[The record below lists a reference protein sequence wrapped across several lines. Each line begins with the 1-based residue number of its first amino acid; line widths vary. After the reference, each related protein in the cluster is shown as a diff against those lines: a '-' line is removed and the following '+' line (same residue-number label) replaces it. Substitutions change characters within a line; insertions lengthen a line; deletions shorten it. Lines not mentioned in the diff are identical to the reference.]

1 MGWHESAGKGVGDC
15 VLNMICL
22 CVKVPK
28 NGVAMLNGE
37 SQLERTYNHLGEEPL
52 GSL

>member
-1 MGWHESAGKGVGDC
+1 MEDYG
-15 VLNMICL
+15 LNMMCL
-22 CVKVPK
+22 GVKVPK
-28 NGVAMLNGE
+28 NEVAMLTGE